1 MAWGAISGVMT
12 AILIVLFVAVFVW
25 AFWPQRKRRFDEA
38 SQLALDEEDRDISIE
53 EMEQR
58 E

>member
-25 AFWPQRKRRFDEA
+25 AFWPQHKRRFDEA